1 MTIMSDLPRDLLAE
15 ILSKVPLT
23 SLRAVRFTCKKWN
36 DLSKDRSFHKK
47 QIIEAK
53 KKQLKEFEVIMMR
66 NFRVYLTSVDIH
78 SDVDPSFTPKGTLI
92 SLNDDANHHQVD
104 NVSKVFHCDGLLLC
118 ITKDLNFRLVV
129 WNPYFG
135 QIRWIK
141 PRNSY
146 HILDSYAFGYDENKN
161 HKILRFKDNYY
172 TFSAQDQICEFEV
185 YSFESNSWK
194 VVLDVSPA
202 CDIEA
207 YNRGLSLKGNTYWYA
222 KDKYD
227 RGGEDIDFLICFD
240 FTSERFGPRL
250 PLPFNSSPT
259 WEDIVTLSSVGEDQL
274 AVLFQSNRT
283 KWMEIWITSKIEPTE
298 VSWNKLFL
306 AVDMRALT
314 RFEFLAHAGSFFIDQ
329 KKNVVVVFDR
339 DMDAPTDRGMAYII
353 GKNGYFRKVDLGE
366 DADSSCYPLVCSYV
380 PSSVQIRQLT

>member
-78 SDVDPSFTPKGTLI
+78 SDVDPSFTPK
-92 SLNDDANHHQVD
+92 
-104 NVSKVFHCDGLLLC
+104 
-118 ITKDLNFRLVV
+118 
-129 WNPYFG
+129 
-135 QIRWIK
+135 
-141 PRNSY
+141 
-146 HILDSYAFGYDENKN
+146 
-161 HKILRFKDNYY
+161 
-172 TFSAQDQICEFEV
+172 
-185 YSFESNSWK
+185 
-194 VVLDVSPA
+194 
-202 CDIEA
+202 
-207 YNRGLSLKGNTYWYA
+207 
-222 KDKYD
+222 
-227 RGGEDIDFLICFD
+227 
-240 FTSERFGPRL
+240 ERFGPRL